1 MPYSVVDDS
10 PDCSGWAV
18 VKDETGE
25 VMGCHQTKTD
35 AEAQLVALNI
45 AEYGDRAADSFKPTA
60 GMVEEAQKGL
70 DWRSEFG
77 RGGTAVGIARARDI
91 VNGRN
96 LPIDTVRRMYSFFAR
111 HEVDKE
117 GEGFRPGEPGFPSNG
132 RIAWALWGGDAGQS
146 WSSRIVSQMEGKS
159 LMTEDESRDA
169 EGLYPLG
176 PRQNAIYDDLEEI
189 VDIFGQF
196 DQGIGADGAHYAG
209 PDVNPFAA
217 EGMVCSNCAFYEGPR
232 ACEIVAGD
240 IDPNAICKFWV
251 IPETLLNITPTT
263 PDPADDPAA
272 DPTLSEEDG
281 MKNYKYRPRSR
292 SAERET
298 IERAVSFEIRAA
310 ETGGDGLTLSGYA
323 AVFDNATRIDN
334 WEGTFDEKIARGAF
348 KRSIN
353 ARTPVLQFEHGRHPL
368 LGSMP
373 LGQITKL
380 REDDH
385 GLYVEARL
393 ADNWLIQPV
402 RDAIA
407 SGAID
412 GMSFRFQV
420 VRESWNDQT
429 DVPMRTLEEVKLLE
443 LGPVVFPAYEST
455 TVGVR
460 SASLDELFELPSE
473 DRQVIARALVLGT
486 PFGPAA
492 GTPEDPT
499 ETTPDSPLHSGLT
512 PNERGAQLRTIEGVL

>member
-1 MPYSVVDDS
+1 
-10 PDCSGWAV
+10 
-18 VKDETGE
+18 
-25 VMGCHQTKTD
+25 
-35 AEAQLVALNI
+35 
-45 AEYGDRAADSFKPTA
+45 
-60 GMVEEAQKGL
+60 MVEEAQKGL

-96 LPIDTVRRMYSFFAR
+96 LPIGTVRRMNSFFAR

-117 GEGFRPGEPGFPSNG
+117 AEGFRPGEDGFPSNG
-132 RIAWALWGGDAGQS
+132 RIAWALWGGDAGQT
-146 WSSRIVSQMEGKS
+146 WSARIVGSMEEKAAEP
-159 LMTEDESRDA
+159 MTEARED
-169 EGLYPLG
+169 EGLYPLA
-176 PRQNAIYDDLEEI
+176 PRQNAIYDDLEDI

-196 DQGIGADGAHYAG
+196 DQGIGADGSHYVG
-209 PDVNPFAA
+209 PEANPFAA
-217 EGMVCSNCAFYEGPR
+217 EGMVCSSCAFYEGPR

-240 IDPNAICKFWV
+240 IDPGGVCKFWV
-251 IPETLLNITPTT
+251 IPETLLQITITPDVM
-263 PDPADDPAA
+263 PDEPMDPAVM
-272 DPTLSEEDG
+272 EEQG
-281 MKNYKYRPRSR
+281 MKDGKYMLRPRPRSR

-298 IERAVSFEIRAA
+298 LERSVSFEIRAA
-310 ETGGDGLTLSGYA
+310 EGDSDGLTLVGYA
-323 AVFDNATRIDN
+323 ATFDNTTRIDN

-373 LGQITKL
+373 LGTITKL

-420 VRESWNDQT
+420 IKESWNDASA
-429 DVPMRTLEEVKLLE
+429 VPVRTLEEVKLME

-460 SASLDELFELPSE
+460 SASLDELFELPSD
-473 DRQVIARALVLGT
+473 DRQAIARALVLGT
-486 PFGPAA
+486 PFEPAS
-492 GTPEDPT
+492 GTSEDLT
-499 ETTPDSPLHSGLT
+499 SVTPDPLPHSGST
-512 PNERGAQLRTIEGVL
+512 PSQRAASLRTIEGVL

>member
-1 MPYSVVDDS
+1 M
-10 PDCSGWAV
+10 
-18 VKDETGE
+18 
-25 VMGCHQTKTD
+25 
-35 AEAQLVALNI
+35 
-45 AEYGDRAADSFKPTA
+45 ADSYEPTS

-77 RGGTAVGIARARDI
+77 RGGTAIGIARARDI

-96 LPIDTVRRMYSFFAR
+96 LPIDTVRRMNSFFAR

-117 GEGFRPGEPGFPSNG
+117 AEGFRPGEPGFPSNG
-132 RIAWALWGGDAGQS
+132 RIAWALWGGDAGQT
-146 WSSRIVSQMEGKS
+146 WSARIVESMEEKAAEP
-159 LMTEDESRDA
+159 MTELRED
-169 EGLYPLG
+169 EGLYPLA

-196 DQGIGADGAHYAG
+196 DQGIGADGAHYVG
-209 PDVNPFAA
+209 PEANPFAA
-217 EGMVCSNCAFYEGPR
+217 EGMVCSNCAFYQGPR
-232 ACEIVAGD
+232 ACELVAGD
-240 IDPNAICKFWV
+240 IDPGAVCKFWV
-251 IPETLLNITPTT
+251 IPETLLQIAPTA
-263 PDPADDPAA
+263 PEIPMEPMDPVDPE
-272 DPTLSEEDG
+272 LVEEEG
-281 MKNYKYRPRSR
+281 MKDYKYRPRSR

-298 IERAVSFEIRAA
+298 LERSVSFEIRAA
-310 ETGGDGLTLSGYA
+310 EGDSDGLTLTGYA
-323 AVFDNATRIDN
+323 ATFDNTTRIDN

-373 LGQITKL
+373 LGTITKL

-420 VRESWNDQT
+420 IKESWSDASA
-429 DVPMRTLEEVKLLE
+429 VPVRTLEEVKLME

-460 SASLDELFELPSE
+460 SASLDELFELPSD
-473 DRQVIARALVLGT
+473 DRQAIARALVLGT
-486 PFGPAA
+486 PFGPAS
-492 GTPEDPT
+492 GTPEDLT
-499 ETTPDSPLHSGLT
+499 ETTPDPLPHSGST
-512 PNERGAQLRTIEGVL
+512 PSQREASLRTIEGVL

>member
-1 MPYSVVDDS
+1 M
-10 PDCSGWAV
+10 
-18 VKDETGE
+18 
-25 VMGCHQTKTD
+25 
-35 AEAQLVALNI
+35 AESY
-45 AEYGDRAADSFKPTA
+45 EPTA

-96 LPIDTVRRMYSFFAR
+96 LPIDTVRRMNSFFAR

-117 GEGFRPGEPGFPSNG
+117 AEGFRPGEDGFPSNG
-132 RIAWALWGGDAGQS
+132 RIAWALWGGDAGQT
-146 WSSRIVSQMEGKS
+146 WSASIVETMEEKAAEP
-159 LMTEDESRDA
+159 MTEARED
-169 EGLYPLG
+169 EGLYPLA

-196 DQGIGADGAHYAG
+196 DQGIGADGSHYVG
-209 PDVNPFAA
+209 PEANPFAA
-217 EGMVCSNCAFYEGPR
+217 EGMVCSSCAFYEGPR
-232 ACEIVAGD
+232 ACELVAGD
-240 IDPNAICKFWV
+240 IDPGGICKFWL
-251 IPETLLNITPTT
+251 IPETLLQIAITPDVM
-263 PDPADDPAA
+263 PDEPMDPAVM
-272 DPTLSEEDG
+272 EEEG
-281 MKNYKYRPRSR
+281 MKDEKYMLRPRSR
-292 SAERET
+292 SVERET
-298 IERAVSFEIRAA
+298 LERSVSFEIRAA
-310 ETGGDGLTLSGYA
+310 EGDSDGLTLVGYA
-323 AVFDNATRIDN
+323 ATFDNTTRIDN

-373 LGQITKL
+373 LGTITKL

-420 VRESWNDQT
+420 IKESWNDT
-429 DVPMRTLEEVKLLE
+429 SAVPVRTLEEVKLME

-460 SASLDELFELPSE
+460 SASLDELFELPSD
-473 DRQVIARALVLGT
+473 DRQAIARALVLGT
-486 PFGPAA
+486 PFEPAS
-492 GTPEDPT
+492 GTSEDPT
-499 ETTPDSPLHSGLT
+499 SVTPDPLPHSGST
-512 PNERGAQLRTIEGVL
+512 PSQRAASLRTIEGVL

>member
-1 MPYSVVDDS
+1 M
-10 PDCSGWAV
+10 
-18 VKDETGE
+18 
-25 VMGCHQTKTD
+25 
-35 AEAQLVALNI
+35 
-45 AEYGDRAADSFKPTA
+45 ADSYEPTS

-96 LPIDTVRRMYSFFAR
+96 LPIDTVRRMNSFFAR

-117 GEGFRPGEPGFPSNG
+117 AEGFRPGEPGFPSNG
-132 RIAWALWGGDAGQS
+132 RIAWALWGGDAGQT
-146 WSSRIVSQMEGKS
+146 WSARIVGSMEEKAAEP
-159 LMTEDESRDA
+159 MTELRED
-169 EGLYPLG
+169 EGLYPLA

-196 DQGIGADGAHYAG
+196 DQGIGADGAHYVG
-209 PDVNPFAA
+209 PEENPFAV
-217 EGMVCSNCAFYEGPR
+217 EGMVCSNCAFYQGPR
-232 ACEIVAGD
+232 ACELVAGD
-240 IDPNAICKFWV
+240 IDPGAVCKFWV
-251 IPETLLNITPTT
+251 IPETLLQIAPTA
-263 PDPADDPAA
+263 PEIPMEPMDPVDPE
-272 DPTLSEEDG
+272 LVEEEG
-281 MKNYKYRPRSR
+281 MKDYKYMPRPRMPRPRSR

-298 IERAVSFEIRAA
+298 LERSVSFEIRAA
-310 ETGGDGLTLSGYA
+310 EGDSDGLTLTGYA
-323 AVFDNATRIDN
+323 ATFDNTTRIDN

-373 LGQITKL
+373 LGTITKL

-420 VRESWNDQT
+420 IKESWSDASA
-429 DVPMRTLEEVKLLE
+429 VPVRTLEEVKLME

-460 SASLDELFELPSE
+460 SASLDELFELPSD
-473 DRQVIARALVLGT
+473 DRQAIARALVLGT
-486 PFGPAA
+486 PFGPAS
-492 GTPEDPT
+492 GTPEDLT
-499 ETTPDSPLHSGLT
+499 ETTPDPLPHSGST
-512 PNERGAQLRTIEGVL
+512 PSQREASLRTIEGVL

>member
-25 VMGCHQTKTD
+25 VMGCHQTKSD
-35 AEAQLVALNI
+35 AEDQLVALNI
-45 AEYGDRAADSFKPTA
+45 AEFGDRAADSFEPTA

-91 VNGRN
+91 VNGRS
-96 LPIDTVRRMYSFFAR
+96 LPFDTVRRMNSFFAR

-117 GEGFRPGEPGFPSNG
+117 AEGFRPGEPGFPSNG
-132 RIAWALWGGDAGQS
+132 RIAWALWGGDAGQT
-146 WSSRIVSQMEGKS
+146 WSARIVGS
-159 LMTEDESRDA
+159 MTEKAAESMTEIRDG

-251 IPETLLNITPTT
+251 IPESLLQIDVT
-263 PDPADDPAA
+263 PDVMPADPS
-272 DPTLSEEDG
+272 PMEEDG
-281 MKNYKYRPRSR
+281 MKTDKYRPRSR

-298 IERAVSFEIRAA
+298 LERSVSFEIRAA
-310 ETGGDGLTLSGYA
+310 EDNNDGLTLTGYA

-373 LGQITKL
+373 LGTITKL

-420 VRESWNDQT
+420 IKEAWDDRGPIPV
-429 DVPMRTLEEVKLLE
+429 RTLEEVKLME

-460 SASLDELFELPSE
+460 SASLDELFELPSD
-473 DRQVIARALVLGT
+473 DRQAIARALVLGT
-486 PFGPAA
+486 PFGPAS
-492 GTPEDPT
+492 GTSEEPTDSAPDPQ
-499 ETTPDSPLHSGLT
+499 SHSGAT
-512 PNERGAQLRTIEGVL
+512 PSQREASLRTIEGVL

>member
-25 VMGCHQTKTD
+25 VMGCHSTKGD
-35 AEAQLVALNI
+35 AEDQLVALNI
-45 AEYGDRAADSFKPTA
+45 AEFGDRAADNYEPTT

-96 LPIDTVRRMYSFFAR
+96 LPIDTVRRMNSFFAR

-117 GEGFRPGEPGFPSNG
+117 AEGFRPGEPGFPSNG

-146 WSSRIVSQMEGKS
+146 WAARIVGSMEEKAAEP
-159 LMTEDESRDA
+159 MTEARED

-189 VDIFGQF
+189 VDIFGPF

-209 PDVNPFAA
+209 PEANPFAA

-232 ACEIVAGD
+232 ACEIVSGD

-251 IPETLLNITPTT
+251 IPETLLQIGITPDVM
-263 PDPADDPAA
+263 PDEPMDPA
-272 DPTLSEEDG
+272 LVEEDG
-281 MKNYKYRPRSR
+281 MKTDKYRPRSR
-292 SAERET
+292 STERET
-298 IERAVSFEIRAA
+298 LERSVSFEIRAA
-310 ETGGDGLTLSGYA
+310 EGDSDGLTLTGYA

-373 LGQITKL
+373 LGTITKL

-420 VRESWNDQT
+420 IKEAWDDRGP
-429 DVPMRTLEEVKLLE
+429 VPVRTLEEVKLME

-460 SASLDELFELPSE
+460 SASLDELFELPSD
-473 DRQVIARALVLGT
+473 DRQAIARALVLGT
-486 PFGPAA
+486 PFGPAS
-492 GTPEDPT
+492 GTSEELTDS
-499 ETTPDSPLHSGLT
+499 TPDPLPHSGST
-512 PNERGAQLRTIEGVL
+512 PSQREASLRMIEGVL

>member
-1 MPYSVVDDS
+1 MPDS
-10 PDCSGWAV
+10 YEPNS
-18 VKDETGE
+18 
-25 VMGCHQTKTD
+25 
-35 AEAQLVALNI
+35 
-45 AEYGDRAADSFKPTA
+45 
-60 GMVEEAQKGL
+60 GMVNEAEKGL
-70 DWRSEFG
+70 GWRSEFG

-96 LPIDTVRRMYSFFAR
+96 LPFDTVQRMNSFFAR
-111 HEVDKE
+111 HEVDKKA
-117 GEGFRPGEPGFPSNG
+117 EGFRPDEPGFPSNG
-132 RIAWALWGGDAGQS
+132 RIAWAFWGGDAGQS
-146 WSSRIVSQMEGKS
+146 WAASIVETMEEKAAEP
-159 LMTEDESRDA
+159 MTEAREV
-169 EGLYPLG
+169 EGLYPLA

-196 DQGIGADGAHYAG
+196 DQSIGADGAHYAG
-209 PDVNPFAA
+209 PETNPFAA

-240 IDPNAICKFWV
+240 IDPAAICKFWV
-251 IPETLLNITPTT
+251 IPESLLQIAPVA
-263 PDPADDPAA
+263 PEMPMEPMDPALVED
-272 DPTLSEEDG
+272 DG
-281 MKNYKYRPRSR
+281 MNVDKYRPRSR
-292 SAERET
+292 SVERET
-298 IERAVSFEIRAA
+298 LERSVSFEIRAA
-310 ETGGDGLTLSGYA
+310 EDNADGLTLVGYA
-323 AVFDNATRIDN
+323 ATFDNTTRIDN
-334 WEGTFDEKIARGAF
+334 WEGEFDEKIARGAF

-373 LGQITKL
+373 LGTITKL

-393 ADNWLIQPV
+393 SDNWLIQPV

-420 VRESWNDQT
+420 IKESWNDSSA
-429 DVPMRTLEEVKLLE
+429 VPVRTLEEVKLME

-460 SASLDELFELPSE
+460 SASLDELFELPSG
-473 DRQVIARALVLGT
+473 DREAIARALVLGT
-486 PFGPAA
+486 PFGPAS
-492 GTPEDPT
+492 GTPEDLT
-499 ETTPDSPLHSGLT
+499 AETPDSPSHSGIT
-512 PNERGAQLRTIEGVL
+512 PSQRENFFRTIEGVL

>member
-1 MPYSVVDDS
+1 M
-10 PDCSGWAV
+10 
-18 VKDETGE
+18 
-25 VMGCHQTKTD
+25 
-35 AEAQLVALNI
+35 
-45 AEYGDRAADSFKPTA
+45 ADSYEPTA

-96 LPIDTVRRMYSFFAR
+96 LPFDTVQRMNSFFAR
-111 HEVDKE
+111 HEVDKKA
-117 GEGFRPGEPGFPSNG
+117 EGFRPGEDGFPSNG

-146 WSSRIVSQMEGKS
+146 WAARIVGSMEEKAAEP
-159 LMTEDESRDA
+159 MTETREI
-169 EGLYPLG
+169 EGLYPLA

-209 PDVNPFAA
+209 PEVNPFAA

-240 IDPNAICKFWV
+240 IDPAAVCKFWI
-251 IPETLLNITPTT
+251 IPESLLQIAPVVAESVMYPMDEMNPM
-263 PDPADDPAA
+263 DPAVM
-272 DPTLSEEDG
+272 EEEG
-281 MKNYKYRPRSR
+281 MKDYKFMPKPRSR

-298 IERAVSFEIRAA
+298 LERSVSFEIRAA
-310 ETGGDGLTLSGYA
+310 EDNADGLTLVGYA
-323 AVFDNATRIDN
+323 ATFDNTTRIDN

-373 LGQITKL
+373 LGTITKL

-420 VRESWNDQT
+420 IKESWNDT
-429 DVPMRTLEEVKLLE
+429 SAVPVRTLEEVKLME

-460 SASLDELFELPSE
+460 SASLDELFELPSS
-473 DRQVIARALVLGT
+473 DREAIARALVLGT
-486 PFGPAA
+486 SFGPAS
-492 GTPEDPT
+492 GTSEDLT
-499 ETTPDSPLHSGLT
+499 TVTPDPLLHSGTT
-512 PNERGAQLRTIEGVL
+512 PSQRETFFRTIEGVL

>member
-1 MPYSVVDDS
+1 M
-10 PDCSGWAV
+10 
-18 VKDETGE
+18 
-25 VMGCHQTKTD
+25 
-35 AEAQLVALNI
+35 
-45 AEYGDRAADSFKPTA
+45 ADSYAPTA

-91 VNGRN
+91 TNGRS
-96 LPIDTVRRMYSFFAR
+96 LPIDTVRRMNSFFAR

-117 GEGFRPGEPGFPSNG
+117 AEGFRPGEPGFPSNG
-132 RIAWALWGGDAGQS
+132 RIAWALWGGDAGQT
-146 WSSRIVSQMEGKS
+146 WSARIVGSMEEKAAEP
-159 LMTEDESRDA
+159 MTEARQD
-169 EGLYPLG
+169 EGLYPLA

-209 PDVNPFAA
+209 PEANPFAA
-217 EGMVCSNCAFYEGPR
+217 EGMVCSNCAFYQGPR
-232 ACEIVAGD
+232 ACELVAGD
-240 IDPNAICKFWV
+240 IDPAAICKFWV
-251 IPETLLNITPTT
+251 IPETLLQIAPV
-263 PDPADDPAA
+263 AA
-272 DPTLSEEDG
+272 EMVMNPIEDMNPMDAAVMEEQG
-281 MKNYKYRPRSR
+281 MKDYQFMPKPRFR

-298 IERAVSFEIRAA
+298 LERSVSFEIRAA
-310 ETGGDGLTLSGYA
+310 ENNADGLTLVGYA
-323 AVFDNATRIDN
+323 ATFDNTTRIDN

-373 LGQITKL
+373 LGTITKL

-420 VRESWNDQT
+420 IKESWNDASA
-429 DVPMRTLEEVKLLE
+429 VPVRTLEEVKLME

-460 SASLDELFELPSE
+460 SASLDELFELPSS
-473 DRQVIARALVLGT
+473 DREAIARALVLGT
-486 PFGPAA
+486 PFGPAS
-492 GTPEDPT
+492 GTSEDPT
-499 ETTPDSPLHSGLT
+499 SVTPDPLSHSGT
-512 PNERGAQLRTIEGVL
+512 THSQRENFFRTIEGVL

>member
-1 MPYSVVDDS
+1 MEEK
-10 PDCSGWAV
+10 A
-18 VKDETGE
+18 
-25 VMGCHQTKTD
+25 
-35 AEAQLVALNI
+35 AE
-45 AEYGDRAADSFKPTA
+45 P
-60 GMVEEAQKGL
+60 
-70 DWRSEFG
+70 
-77 RGGTAVGIARARDI
+77 
-91 VNGRN
+91 
-96 LPIDTVRRMYSFFAR
+96 
-111 HEVDKE
+111 
-117 GEGFRPGEPGFPSNG
+117 
-132 RIAWALWGGDAGQS
+132 
-146 WSSRIVSQMEGKS
+146 
-159 LMTEDESRDA
+159 MTETREV
-169 EGLYPLG
+169 EGLYPLA

-196 DQGIGADGAHYAG
+196 DQSIGADGAHYAG
-209 PDVNPFAA
+209 PEANPFVA

-240 IDPNAICKFWV
+240 IDPAAICKFWV
-251 IPETLLNITPTT
+251 IPETLLQINITPDVM
-263 PDPADDPAA
+263 PEEPMDPALMEA
-272 DPTLSEEDG
+272 DG
-281 MKNYKYRPRSR
+281 MKMDKYRPRSR

-298 IERAVSFEIRAA
+298 LERSVSFEIRAA
-310 ETGGDGLTLSGYA
+310 EDNADGLTLVGYA
-323 AVFDNATRIDN
+323 ATFDNTTRIDN

-373 LGQITKL
+373 LGTITKL

-420 VRESWNDQT
+420 IKESWNDAS
-429 DVPMRTLEEVKLLE
+429 DVPVRTLEEVKLME

-460 SASLDELFELPSE
+460 SASLDELFELPST
-473 DRQVIARALVLGT
+473 DREAIARALVLGT
-486 PFGPAA
+486 PFGLAS

-499 ETTPDSPLHSGLT
+499 SVISDPLTHSGTTPSQRE
-512 PNERGAQLRTIEGVL
+512 NFFRTIEGVL

>member
-25 VMGCHQTKTD
+25 VMGCHKTKSD
-35 AEAQLVALNI
+35 AEDQLVALNI
-45 AEYGDRAADSFKPTA
+45 AEFGDRAANSFEPTA

-91 VNGRN
+91 VNGRS
-96 LPIDTVRRMYSFFAR
+96 LPFDTVRRMNSFFAR

-117 GEGFRPGEPGFPSNG
+117 AEGFRPGEPGFPSNG
-132 RIAWALWGGDAGQS
+132 RIAWALWGGDAGQT
-146 WSSRIVSQMEGKS
+146 WSARIVGS
-159 LMTEDESRDA
+159 MTEKAAEMMTETRDG

-189 VDIFGQF
+189 VDIFGPF

-232 ACEIVAGD
+232 ACEIVSGD

-251 IPETLLNITPTT
+251 IPESLLQIEPM
-263 PDPADDPAA
+263 PVDIPADPSPMEA
-272 DPTLSEEDG
+272 DSMAPTATDT
-281 MKNYKYRPRSR
+281 PRSR

-298 IERAVSFEIRAA
+298 LERSVSFEIRAA
-310 ETGGDGLTLSGYA
+310 EGTNDGLTLTGYA

-373 LGQITKL
+373 LGTITKL

-420 VRESWNDQT
+420 IKEAWDDRGPIPV
-429 DVPMRTLEEVKLLE
+429 RTLEEVKLME

-460 SASLDELFELPSE
+460 SASLDELFELPST
-473 DRQVIARALVLGT
+473 DREAIARALVLGT

-492 GTPEDPT
+492 GTSEEPT
-499 ETTPDSPLHSGLT
+499 DIIPDSPTHSGFT
-512 PNERGAQLRTIEGVL
+512 PSQREASLRMIEGVL

>member
-1 MPYSVVDDS
+1 M
-10 PDCSGWAV
+10 
-18 VKDETGE
+18 
-25 VMGCHQTKTD
+25 
-35 AEAQLVALNI
+35 
-45 AEYGDRAADSFKPTA
+45 ADSYEPTS

-96 LPIDTVRRMYSFFAR
+96 LPINTVRRMNSFFAR

-117 GEGFRPGEPGFPSNG
+117 AEGFRPGEPGFPSNG
-132 RIAWALWGGDAGQS
+132 RIAWALWGGDAGQT
-146 WSSRIVSQMEGKS
+146 WSARIVGSMEEKAAEP
-159 LMTEDESRDA
+159 MTELRED
-169 EGLYPLG
+169 EGLYPLA

-196 DQGIGADGAHYAG
+196 DQGIGADGAHYVG
-209 PDVNPFAA
+209 PEENPFAA
-217 EGMVCSNCAFYEGPR
+217 EGMVCSNCAFYQGPR
-232 ACEIVAGD
+232 ACELVAGD
-240 IDPNAICKFWV
+240 IDPGAVCKFWV
-251 IPETLLNITPTT
+251 IPETLLQIAPTA
-263 PDPADDPAA
+263 PEIPMEPMDPVDPE
-272 DPTLSEEDG
+272 LVEEEG
-281 MKNYKYRPRSR
+281 MKDYKFRPRSR

-298 IERAVSFEIRAA
+298 LERSVSFEIRAA
-310 ETGGDGLTLSGYA
+310 EDNADGLTLTGYA
-323 AVFDNATRIDN
+323 ATFDNTTRIDN

-373 LGQITKL
+373 LGTITKL

-420 VRESWNDQT
+420 IKESWSDASA
-429 DVPMRTLEEVKLLE
+429 VPVRTLEEVKLME

-460 SASLDELFELPSE
+460 SASLDELFELPSD
-473 DRQVIARALVLGT
+473 DRQAIARALVLGT
-486 PFGPAA
+486 PFGPAS
-492 GTPEDPT
+492 GTPEDLT
-499 ETTPDSPLHSGLT
+499 ETTPDPLPHSGST
-512 PNERGAQLRTIEGVL
+512 PSQREASLRTIEGVL

>member
-1 MPYSVVDDS
+1 MQ
-10 PDCSGWAV
+10 
-18 VKDETGE
+18 TG
-25 VMGCHQTKTD
+25 D
-35 AEAQLVALNI
+35 ADQ
-45 AEYGDRAADSFKPTA
+45 
-60 GMVEEAQKGL
+60 
-70 DWRSEFG
+70 
-77 RGGTAVGIARARDI
+77 
-91 VNGRN
+91 
-96 LPIDTVRRMYSFFAR
+96 IDT
-111 HEVDKE
+111 
-117 GEGFRPGEPGFPSNG
+117 
-132 RIAWALWGGDAGQS
+132 AL
-146 WSSRIVSQMEGKS
+146 IVESMEGKP
-159 LMTEDESRDA
+159 MDTVDETRDE
-169 EGLYPLG
+169 EGLYPLA

-240 IDPNAICKFWV
+240 IDPAAICKFWI
-251 IPETLLNITPTT
+251 IPETLLQIAPVA
-263 PDPADDPAA
+263 PDMPMEPMDPALVED
-272 DPTLSEEDG
+272 DG
-281 MKNYKYRPRSR
+281 MKTDKYMLRPRSR

-298 IERAVSFEIRAA
+298 LERSVSFEIRAA
-310 ETGGDGLTLSGYA
+310 EDNADGLTLVGYA
-323 AVFDNATRIDN
+323 ATFDNTTRIDN

-373 LGQITKL
+373 LGTITKL

-420 VRESWNDQT
+420 IKESWNDT
-429 DVPMRTLEEVKLLE
+429 AGSVPVRTLEEVKLME

-460 SASLDELFELPSE
+460 SASLDELFELPSC
-473 DRQVIARALVLGT
+473 DREAIARALVLGT
-486 PFGPAA
+486 PFGPAS
-492 GTPEDPT
+492 GTPEDFT
-499 ETTPDSPLHSGLT
+499 TQTPDSPSHSGHT
-512 PNERGAQLRTIEGVL
+512 PSQREASLRTIEGVL